1 MPPLTGLHRREALQL
16 LGASI
21 ALAAGGCSRP
31 DEEILPY
38 VRQPEQLL
46 PGVPARYATALP
58 LAGFAR
64 GVHAIAVDGRPI
76 KIEGNPL
83 HPGSRGATDVFL
95 EAAILDLYDPDRSR
109 APSERVAGIASWEA
123 FGKAYARPL
132 SEARARRGAGFRLLT
147 GRITSPTLLRQIA
160 ALREAMPEAAWH
172 VHEPLD
178 EVNARAGAAL
188 AFGRPVRALPRLDR
202 AEIVVCLE
210 ADPLGPGPDQIR
222 LSSALMERRRDPAR
236 FGRLHVAESLPTL
249 TGIKA
254 DARRA
259 LAPPAVAALLVHL
272 ANGFGAGQPEPGL
285 GDDERRFAEDILA
298 DLRGH
303 PGHAVVLVGEALDP
317 AFHALAHWLNA
328 RLAAPIDLI
337 APPDALPDHPSGDLA
352 GLCEDIA
359 AGKVSCLAILGTNPV
374 HTAPAGLGFP
384 ELLRRVPFSVQVGT
398 HADETAGATHWH
410 LPLAHDLESWSD
422 LRATDGTAGLVQPL
436 LRPLY
441 GGRSAHEILNLV
453 TGAETRRGYDIV
465 RETWQGIW
473 ERHRRPDDREFEGWW
488 RRCLHDGTIPGSAAA
503 PVPIPEP
510 TLPVLP
516 PAPPPC
522 DLTLLL
528 TPDPALWDGR
538 SANNAWLQECPHP
551 VTKQVWGNALLLSHR
566 EAARRGVKDGQG
578 VSVTVRGISVV
589 APVAVVSGVAD
600 GVAGLSVGHGRPRA
614 GPIGNDVG
622 VDGYR
627 LMREGAGRLVRDVS
641 LTPLDERHAILRTQS
656 YTQIEGETE
665 KLFPRI
671 DLAALAASTPKGNGS
686 DQPTLLAPWTGDADG
701 HAWGMVID
709 TMACIG
715 CNACVIACQSEN
727 NVPVVGPDEIARGR
741 MMHWLRVDIYDA
753 GKPERIEAGFQPV
766 PCMHCEHA
774 PCEPVCPV
782 AASVHDGEGLNLQ
795 VYNRCVGTRFCEANC
810 PYKVRR
816 FNFFGYA
823 DGQEYANLGAA
834 PVRAQRNP
842 NVTVRARGVMEKC
855 TYCVQRIAN
864 ERQAAERD
872 GRPMGEVSTACQSAC
887 PTRAIRFGDLAAK
900 DSPVAA
906 QRSDPRHYALMAELN
921 TRPRTTYLA
930 DLRNPARED
939 RT

>member
-1 MPPLTGLHRREALQL
+1 MPPLTALDRREALRL
-16 LGASI
+16 LGAGI

-58 LAGFAR
+58 LSGWAR

-109 APSERVAGIASWEA
+109 APRERIAGIGSWEA

-132 SEARARRGAGFRLLT
+132 SEARARAGAGFRLLT

-178 EVNARAGAAL
+178 AANARAGAAL
-188 AFGRPVRALPRLDR
+188 AFGRPLRALPRLDR
-202 AEIVVCLE
+202 AEIVVCLK

-222 LSSALMERRRDPAR
+222 LSGALMERRRDPSR
-236 FGRLHVAESLPTL
+236 FGRLFVAESLPTL

-254 DARRA
+254 DERCA
-259 LAPPAVAALLVHL
+259 LPPAATSALLAHL
-272 ANGFGAGQPEPGL
+272 ANGFGAGLPDPGL
-285 GDDERRFAEDILA
+285 PEAARRFAEQILT
-298 DLRGH
+298 DLRAHHGR
-303 PGHAVVLVGEALDP
+303 AVVLVGEALEP
-317 AFHALAHWLNA
+317 PFHALAHWLNA
-328 RLAAPIDLI
+328 RLAAPVDWIE
-337 APPDALPDHPSGDLA
+337 PPDALPGHAPGDLA
-352 GLCEDIA
+352 GLARDIA
-359 AGKVSCLAILGTNPV
+359 AGEVSCVAILGTNPV
-374 HTAPAGLGFP
+374 QTAPADLGFSD
-384 ELLRRVPFSVQVGT
+384 LLRRVPFSVQAGT
-398 HADETAGATHWH
+398 HADETAGGTHWH
-410 LPLAHDLESWSD
+410 LPLAHDLEAWSD
-422 LRATDGTAGLVQPL
+422 LRATDGTASLVQPL
-436 LRPLY
+436 VRPLY
-441 GGRSAHEILNLV
+441 GGRSVHEVLNLL
-453 TGAETRRGYDIV
+453 TGAEARRGYDIV
-465 RETWQGIW
+465 RETWQN
-473 ERHRRPDDREFEGWW
+473 HPRPDGSGFEGWW
-488 RRCLHDGTIPGSAAA
+488 RRCLHDGTIPQSAAA
-503 PVPIPEP
+503 PVTVPDPA
-510 TLPVLP
+510 LPALP
-516 PAPPPC
+516 PAPAPC
-522 DLTLLL
+522 DLALLL

-538 SANNAWLQECPHP
+538 FANNAWLQECPHP
-551 VTKQVWGNALLLSHR
+551 VTKQVWGNALLLSHG
-566 EAARRGVKDGQG
+566 EAARRGVKDGQT
-578 VSVTVRGISVV
+578 VSLTVHGTSLI

-600 GVAGLSVGHGRPRA
+600 GVAGLSLGHGRARA
-614 GPIGNDVG
+614 GQIGNAVG

-627 LMREGAGRLVRDVS
+627 LTRGGAARLIRDVT
-641 LTPLDERHAILRTQS
+641 LTALDGRREILRTQN

-671 DLAALAASTPKGNGS
+671 DLAALASAEPKGNGS
-686 DQPTLLAPWTGDADG
+686 DQPTLLEPWTGDSDG

-709 TMACIG
+709 TAACIG

-727 NVPVVGPDEIARGR
+727 NVPVVGPEEIARGR

-823 DGQEYANLGAA
+823 DGQEYASLGAA

-855 TYCVQRIAN
+855 TYCVQRIAI

-887 PTRAIRFGDLAAK
+887 PTRAIRFGDLNAK
-900 DSPVAA
+900 GSPVAA
-906 QRSDPRHYALMAELN
+906 QRQDRRHYALMEELN

-930 DLRNPARED
+930 DLRNPVRED